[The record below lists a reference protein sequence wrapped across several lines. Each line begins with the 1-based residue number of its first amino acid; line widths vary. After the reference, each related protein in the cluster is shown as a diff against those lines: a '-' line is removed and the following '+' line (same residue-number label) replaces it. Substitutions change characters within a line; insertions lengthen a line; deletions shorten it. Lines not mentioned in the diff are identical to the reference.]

1 MPKIKLSLIAVLLIA
16 FVFNGCQ
23 KQPTAKITTDKTQ
36 YVAGETVRLTSIT
49 SDADSYRWTWPDGQ
63 TSTAK
68 NLDYAT
74 ADNTGNATKTFK
86 LEVFSKN
93 GKKHDEASKNITIV
107 AATGNVTFWNT
118 SSSSPDF
125 VEVTINETTKEIK
138 IRIDQVQA
146 DGSWFKMPV
155 QVAIYSLTTKKPMI
169 KTLQVN
175 QKQNEF
181 TIPFEAD
188 PESIVFDPDNWV
200 LMDVKWSKN

>member
-1 MPKIKLSLIAVLLIA
+1 MQKIKLSLIAVLLIA
-16 FVFNGCQ
+16 FVFDGCQ

-125 VEVTINETTKEIK
+125 VEVTINETTKEILDYN
-138 IRIDQVQA
+138 IATSCNFTDCANFTLNVGSYSYTATDGIDDWSGNFSV
-146 DGSWFKMPV
+146 
-155 QVAIYSLTTKKPMI
+155 TKNGCLLFE
-169 KTLQVN
+169 LQ
-175 QKQNEF
+175 
-181 TIPFEAD
+181 
-188 PESIVFDPDNWV
+188 
-200 LMDVKWSKN
+200 